1 MDETEK
7 RHEIQKQNQVV
18 LRRAFTELQDKV
30 VNALHSRES
39 IARTNA
45 IVSEPLRLT
54 DRFGNVDEY
63 RLKLDKMKLTTVA
76 PDILLDLLNSNGE
89 SIVAAEFIVNGPHE
103 IEGTKKQGV
112 QYDSSLHIHQESLG
126 GVGVGSVIF
135 EERESLLL
143 RIWKEL
149 SDSSNFDYLRLVTD
163 DHSRPQGWTSKQA
176 LTHGYNR
183 IDDADENPHNLP
195 HFEKYVPLKEKGRGS
210 LFGGL
215 FRRKKD

>member
-7 RHEIQKQNQVV
+7 RLEIQRQNQVV
-18 LRRAFTELQDKV
+18 LRRAFNELQDKV
-30 VNALHSRES
+30 VKALHSRES
-39 IARTNA
+39 MARTNA
-45 IVSEPLRLT
+45 IVSEPLHLT
-54 DRFGNVDEY
+54 DRFGNMDEY
-63 RLKLDKMKLTTVA
+63 RLKLDRMKLTTVA

-89 SIVAAEFIVNGPHE
+89 SIVAAEFIVNGPHQ
-103 IEGTKKQGV
+103 IEGTKEQGV

-126 GVGVGSVIF
+126 GVGIGSVIF

-163 DHSRPQGWTSKQA
+163 DHSEPQGWTSKQA

-183 IDDADENPHNLP
+183 IEDANENLHDLP
-195 HFEKYVPLKEKGRGS
+195 HFEKYVPLKERRRGS
-210 LFGGL
+210 LFGGI